1 MPMLDVT
8 DQDFEAQVIARS
20 HTTPVVVDLW
30 APWRGPCKTLG
41 PILDTVIDETGGA
54 VVGVK
59 VNVDE
64 NPAISQ
70 AFQVQ
75 SIPMVVAFKD
85 GQAVDGFMG
94 AQGEPAVRDF
104 VSKLLPSE
112 DELATQA
119 LIESGDESSLRQVL
133 EAQPGHE
140 GAIVALAQLLIDS
153 GRHQEALELLARIP
167 ETPETRHLAALA
179 RTGADEA
186 AAAASEHEVRLE
198 QLLPMVKGDDDAR
211 QEFVDLLEV
220 MGPENP
226 ATAQWRR
233 RLTSALF

>member
-30 APWRGPCKTLG
+30 APWCGPCKTLG

-119 LIESGDESSLRQVL
+119 LIESGDEASLRQVL
-133 EAQPGHE
+133 DAQPGHE
-140 GAIVALAQLLIDS
+140 GAIVALAQLLIDG

-186 AAAASEHEVRLE
+186 AAAASEHETRLE